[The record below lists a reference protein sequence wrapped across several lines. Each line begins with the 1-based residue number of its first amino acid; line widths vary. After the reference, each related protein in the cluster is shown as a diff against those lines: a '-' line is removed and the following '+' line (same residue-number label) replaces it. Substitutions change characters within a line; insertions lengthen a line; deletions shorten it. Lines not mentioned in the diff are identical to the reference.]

1 MENSTEVPQ
10 KINSRTTIWAR
21 NSTSRNT
28 SKETKALCQRD
39 ICTMF
44 LATLFTTAKT
54 WKQHKCLSTHEGGIY
69 TVEYWKVK
77 VKVAQLGPTLCDPM
91 DCIVHGTLQAR
102 ILEWVAYPFFSGSSQ
117 PRNRTGVFCI
127 TGRFFSNWAIREAPI
142 SHKKEILPCT
152 KTQMHNEG
160 IMLSEIKQRKTYN
173 ACSHMWNPTENK
185 IRQPTGEVWY
195 VRS

>member
-21 NSTSRNT
+21 NSTSMNK
-28 SKETKALCQRD
+28 SKDTKALCQRD

-102 ILEWVAYPFFSGSSQ
+102 ILEWVAFPFSRGSSQ
-117 PRNRTGVFCI
+117 PSEKSGLPHCRQILYQLSHKEPKNTGVGSLSLFQQI
-127 TGRFFSNWAIREAPI
+127 FPTQESNRGLL
-142 SHKKEILPCT
+142 HHRQIL
-152 KTQMHNEG
+152 
-160 IMLSEIKQRKTYN
+160 
-173 ACSHMWNPTENK
+173 
-185 IRQPTGEVWY
+185 
-195 VRS
+195 